1 MRKRIVKT
9 PYMISEARI
18 EEAKQ
23 EFLGKK
29 IEFKTQNNIRHVGTC
44 EFLGPNQFFPSW
56 GIQITVNRTPI
67 PQVILDSIKIIE

>member
-1 MRKRIVKT
+1 MRKRIVRT
-9 PYMISEARI
+9 PYIVSEAKI
-18 EEAKQ
+18 EDAKQ
-23 EFLGKK
+23 KFLGKK

-67 PQVILDSIKIIE
+67 PQVSVDSIKIIE